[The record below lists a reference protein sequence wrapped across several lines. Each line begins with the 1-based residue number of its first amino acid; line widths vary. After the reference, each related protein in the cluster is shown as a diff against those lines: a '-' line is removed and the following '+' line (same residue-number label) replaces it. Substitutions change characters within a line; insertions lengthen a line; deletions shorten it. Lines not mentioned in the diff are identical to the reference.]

1 MRRLLHLPVQPTVV
15 SGWQAWDMLAD
26 DPDSILVD
34 LGSIGSPD
42 LRELNKVPSR
52 SDARPANHSTPIFLL
67 SQTGTHARKIAAA
80 WLADGYAGVAVISE
94 GATGWQALGLPWTEP
109 TQAEIAQQ
117 QDEAGKHEELV
128 DEPVGGP
135 DRPLGRIEK

>member
-42 LRELNKVPSR
+42 LRELNKVPHTAMPDLSTTVR
-52 SDARPANHSTPIFLL
+52 PSFCSVRPARTQEKSR
-67 SQTGTHARKIAAA
+67 QR
-80 WLADGYAGVAVISE
+80 
-94 GATGWQALGLPWTEP
+94 GWRTAM
-109 TQAEIAQQ
+109 
-117 QDEAGKHEELV
+117 
-128 DEPVGGP
+128 PVS
-135 DRPLGRIEK
+135 L